1 MNIGA
6 AQEINVKCRAMYARL
21 LDRRE
26 YDLLVSMQSV
36 SQIAEYLIKQ
46 TPYAYALREIDENDV
61 HRGRL
66 EQCFKRSLFYD
77 YESLLKF
84 TAGGYKAVINAMF
97 ESHEID
103 DIKLVVS
110 SICSDNEHMLTPED
124 LEYTRSYGKIS
135 VANLLGADTM
145 ESLVANL
152 NGTRYY
158 KPLLPFAARENPDFL
173 KIDNALNL
181 LDYKTK
187 TEAFNKSLRGSGRR
201 ILSLIY
207 GVKTD
212 IENILFIYRIK
223 KLYNYTAGEIMSY
236 LIPCEYRISQKD
248 LLSFVNSDSTEEIA
262 EKIERTK
269 YGFLFPK
276 DRENEWETLHAEF
289 FYRIYKNMLRRN
301 GNSICVALSYLY
313 LKETDMKNIVMIIEG
328 VRYALPPDR
337 IASFIIGYRQPSGG
351 IRNAALRLLDARPA
365 A

>member
-6 AQEINVKCRAMYARL
+6 AQVINVKCRAMYARL

-26 YDLLVSMQSV
+26 YDLLISMKSV
-36 SQIAEYLIKQ
+36 SQIAEYLMKQ
-46 TPYAYALREIDENDV
+46 TPYAYALRDIDENDV

-97 ESHEID
+97 ESNEID

-135 VANLLGADTM
+135 VASLLGADTM
-145 ESLVANL
+145 EALAGNL
-152 NGTRYY
+152 SGTRYY
-158 KPLLPFAARENPDFL
+158 KPLLPFAVRENPDFL
-173 KIDNALNL
+173 KIDNALNI

-187 TEAFNKSLRGSGRR
+187 TEVFNKSLRGPGRK

-207 GVKTD
+207 GIKTD

-223 KLYNYTAGEIMSY
+223 KLYRYTTGEIMRY
-236 LIPCEYRISQKD
+236 LIPCEYWIGQKD
-248 LLSFVNSDSTEEIA
+248 LLSFAECDSLDEIA

-276 DRENEWETLHAEF
+276 DREHEWETLHTEF
-289 FYRIYKNMLRRN
+289 FYRIYKNILRRN
-301 GNSICVALSYLY
+301 GSSIGVALSYLY
-313 LKETDMKNIVMIIEG
+313 LKETDMKNIVMIVEG
-328 VRYALPPDR
+328 VRYSLRPDM
-337 IASFIIGYRQPSGG
+337 IASFIIGYRQPPGG
-351 IRNAALRLLDARPA
+351 IRNAAARLLDAGPA